1 MPGDQGPTLHGT
13 RRSRAS
19 RNLWLAEEAG
29 FDLPLAM
36 VWQARRVDHPE
47 AEGAPANTRSPAF
60 LRLNPMG
67 SIPVLTD
74 GDLVLTESL
83 AINLHLARTLGGDL
97 GPRDEAENA
106 LMMQWTLLAATSMEA
121 EALAI
126 QGAYERGED
135 AGEDGQAGI
144 VRHAGALKRPF
155 GVLEAWLAT
164 HPFLVGGRFTV
175 ADINVA
181 EVVRYAQ
188 GHQPLMAAHPALDAW
203 LRAAQARPGFLRMW
217 EARDAEPARA

>member
-1 MPGDQGPTLHGT
+1 MPTLHGCL
-13 RRSRAS
+13 RSRAS

-29 FDLPLAM
+29 FDLPLAL

-47 AEGAPANTRSPAF
+47 AEGAPTNTRSPAF
-60 LRLNPMG
+60 LRLSPMG
-67 SIPVLTD
+67 AIPVLTD

-97 GPRDEAENA
+97 GPRDEGENA
-106 LMMQWTLLAATSMEA
+106 MMTQWTLLAATSIEPD
-121 EALAI
+121 ALAI
-126 QGAYERGED
+126 QQAYERGAD

-144 VRHAGALKRPF
+144 VRRAGALRRPL
-155 GVLEAWLAT
+155 GVLEAWLAD
-164 HPFLVGGRFTV
+164 HRFLVGERFTV
-175 ADINVA
+175 ADLNVA

-188 GHQPLMAAHPALDAW
+188 AHQPLMAAHPALDAW

-217 EARDAEPARA
+217 ARRDAEPLRA